1 MVSGPRTA
9 PHRQDFSMT
18 HRPPSAFE
26 PQEGDGVL
34 PPGDAG
40 APQPGDFGAAS
51 ARAATAAR
59 FAVAARQIEEGK
71 LRFPLPG
78 SGATGLR
85 FAALRGVAEEDLAV
99 ARLVE
104 GHTDALAILAEL
116 GGPPPAPGQ
125 RWGVWAAEPPGE
137 GVRAHHDARADTWT
151 LSGLKQYASG
161 AHSCTHALVTART
174 EDGPRLFAVRLDR
187 GTTPEESGTPEKP
200 GTFDEPGTPGEPGTF
215 EESGARSDL
224 RPDTGP
230 GTYEPVPGTW
240 PALGM
245 AGSDTPDVRFDG
257 APALPVGG
265 VDAYVRRPGFAHGGV
280 GVAACWLGGAHAVTG
295 ALRRA
300 AARRGSPFT
309 DAHLGA
315 VDVELYAAGLV
326 LERAAAEIDADPEDA
341 AGGAEQR
348 ALRVRALVAACCER
362 VLTHVGRATGAGPLC
377 HDARHARAVADL
389 TVYVRQHH
397 AERDLAVLGAHVAGR
412 AEEA

>member
-1 MVSGPRTA
+1 
-9 PHRQDFSMT
+9 MT
-18 HRPPSAFE
+18 HRSPPLPE
-26 PQEGDGVL
+26 PAAADALL

-40 APQPGDFGAAS
+40 VPQPGDFDAAA

-59 FAVAARQIEEGK
+59 FTAAVRHIEDGG

-116 GGPPPAPGQ
+116 GGPAPAPGQ

-137 GVRAHHDARADTWT
+137 GVRAAHDRAAGTWT

-174 EDGPRLFAVRLDR
+174 ERGPRLFAVRLDR
-187 GTTPEESGTPEKP
+187 GTDGDGPADAERRTDADRGTHA
-200 GTFDEPGTPGEPGTF
+200 G
-215 EESGARSDL
+215 R
-224 RPDTGP
+224 

-245 AGSDTPDVRFDG
+245 AGSDTPGVRFDA
-257 APALPVGG
+257 APAQPVGEA
-265 VDAYVRRPGFAHGGV
+265 DAYVRRPGFAHGGV
-280 GVAACWLGGAHAVTG
+280 GVAACWLGGAHAVAG

-300 AARRGSPFT
+300 AARRENPFT

-315 VDVELYAAGLV
+315 VDIELHAAGLA

-341 AGGAEQR
+341 EGGAARR
-348 ALRVRALVAACCER
+348 ALRVRALVAASCER
-362 VLTHVGRATGAGPLC
+362 VLAHVGRATGAGPLC
-377 HDARHARAVADL
+377 HDPR
-389 TVYVRQHH
+389 
-397 AERDLAVLGAHVAGR
+397 
-412 AEEA
+412 

>member
-1 MVSGPRTA
+1 MNHRSPPA
-9 PHRQDFSMT
+9 PE
-18 HRPPSAFE
+18 PP
-26 PQEGDGVL
+26 DGGAVL

-40 APQPGDFGAAS
+40 VAQPGDFDAAS
-51 ARAATAAR
+51 ARAGTAAR
-59 FAVAARQIEEGK
+59 FAVAVRQIEEGG

-78 SGATGLR
+78 GGATGLR
-85 FAALRGVAEEDLAV
+85 FAGLRGVAEEDLAV

-116 GGPPPAPGQ
+116 DGPPPAPGQ

-137 GVRAHHDARADTWT
+137 GVRATHDPAADAWT

-174 EDGPRLFAVRLDR
+174 EDGQRLFAVRLD
-187 GTTPEESGTPEKP
+187 P
-200 GTFDEPGTPGEPGTF
+200 
-215 EESGARSDL
+215 AA
-224 RPDTGP
+224 
-230 GTYEPVPGTW
+230 YEPVPGTW

-257 APALPVGG
+257 APALPVGEI
-265 VDAYVRRPGFAHGGV
+265 DAYVRRPGFAHGGV
-280 GVAACWLGGAHAVTG
+280 GVAACWLGGAHAVAG

-300 AARRGSPFT
+300 AARRASPFT
-309 DAHLGA
+309 DARLGA
-315 VDVELYAAGLV
+315 VDIELYAAGLV
-326 LERAAAEIDADPEDA
+326 MERAAAEIDADPQDTG
-341 AGGAEQR
+341 GGAAQR

-377 HDARHARAVADL
+377 HDPRHARAVADL

-397 AERDLAVLGAHVAGR
+397 AERDLAALGAHVAGR
-412 AEEA
+412 AET

>member
-1 MVSGPRTA
+1 
-9 PHRQDFSMT
+9 MT
-18 HRPPSAFE
+18 HPSPPAPE
-26 PQEGDGVL
+26 PPEGRGVL

-40 APQPGDFGAAS
+40 VPQPGDFGAAG
-51 ARAATAAR
+51 ARAEVAAR
-59 FAVAARQIEEGK
+59 FAAAVRQIEEGK

-116 GGPPPAPGQ
+116 AGPPPAPGQ

-137 GVRAHHDARADTWT
+137 GVRATYDGTADTWT

-174 EDGPRLFAVRLDR
+174 QEGQRLFAVRLDR
-187 GTTPEESGTPEKP
+187 GT
-200 GTFDEPGTPGEPGTF
+200 D
-215 EESGARSDL
+215 A
-224 RPDTGP
+224 GP
-230 GTYEPVPGTW
+230 GTYEPAPGTW

-245 AGSDTPDVRFDG
+245 AGSDTPDVRFEG
-257 APALPVGG
+257 APALPVGD
-265 VDAYVRRPGFAHGGV
+265 VDAYVHRPGFAHGGV

-315 VDVELYAAGLV
+315 ADLELYAAGLV
-326 LERAAAEIDADPEDA
+326 LERAAAEIDADPVDA
-341 AGGAEQR
+341 EGGAEQR

-397 AERDLAVLGAHVAGR
+397 AERDLAALGALVAGR
-412 AEEA
+412 AKS